1 MQTSLVRWRAP
12 PFFTFCWTSVKNI
25 IAFTARIV
33 RIVIP
38 NSLNGV
44 VWAVRTAVKL
54 AVLFVGLIILLV
66 GPRIGLPRTIL
77 QVANDEAPDIYT
89 PSRAEFQ
96 FRSESGLDTFAA
108 TDSQLGT
115 F

>member
-1 MQTSLVRWRAP
+1 M
-12 PFFTFCWTSVKNI
+12 KNI
-25 IAFTARIV
+25 VAFTVRIV

-44 VWAVRTAVKL
+44 LWAVRTAVKL

-77 QVANDEAPDIYT
+77 QVGIDKDMIVECSSAKQVRCN
-89 PSRAEFQ
+89 
-96 FRSESGLDTFAA
+96 
-108 TDSQLGT
+108 
-115 F
+115 